1 MVNIWFDV
9 RNASRSFIMT
19 ASPQPGQGI
28 TKAMRLRRRAEFLD
42 VQSSGRKV
50 HGRYVL
56 AMCKV
61 TSPNQPGRVGFT
73 ITKKIGNAAV
83 RNRLRR
89 VMREWLRTHGWVP
102 AGKDIVFVAK
112 PVASVGGVPVDA
124 KQLVADLQRV
134 VTQL

>member
-1 MVNIWFDV
+1 MITT
-9 RNASRSFIMT
+9 S
-19 ASPQPGQGI
+19 QPGQGI
-28 TKAMRLRRRAEFLD
+28 TKVMRLRRRAEFVA
-42 VQSSGRKV
+42 VQSSGRKI

-61 TSPNQPGRVGFT
+61 TTPSLPGRVGFT

-102 AGKDIVFVAK
+102 TGNDIVFVAK
-112 PVASVGGVPVDA
+112 PAASVDGIPVDA
-124 KQLVADLQRV
+124 AKLTADLQRV
-134 VTQL
+134 VSQL

>member
-1 MVNIWFDV
+1 MACAV
-9 RNASRSFIMT
+9 RSLTMT
-19 ASPQPGQGI
+19 TTSQPGHGI
-28 TKAMRLRRRAEFLD
+28 TKAMRLRRRAEFVD

-50 HGRYVL
+50 HGRYLL

-61 TSPNQPGRVGFT
+61 TAPNQPGRVGFT
-73 ITKKIGNAAV
+73 ITKKIGNAAI

-102 AGKDIVFVAK
+102 AGTNIVFVAK
-112 PVASVGGVPVDA
+112 PTASVDGIPVAAA
-124 KQLVADLQRV
+124 KLTEDLQRV

>member
-1 MVNIWFDV
+1 
-9 RNASRSFIMT
+9 MT
-19 ASPQPGQGI
+19 ATSQPGQGI
-28 TKAMRLRRRAEFLD
+28 TKAMRLRRRAEFVD

-61 TSPNQPGRVGFT
+61 TAPNQPGRVGFT

-102 AGKDIVFVAK
+102 VGRDIVFVAK
-112 PVASVGGVPVDA
+112 PSASVDGVPVDG
-124 KQLVADLQRV
+124 KKLIADLQRV